1 MTEPAHA
8 PAEQLCR
15 WWFPA
20 GGAAAAPLAAGGAS
34 GAETWLIRHA
44 GRAFVLKNFVG
55 PGGRRHAAWVHA
67 LMRHVRDAGVRQV
80 PAVMAAPDGATLQ
93 AGADGR
99 LWELLER
106 MPGAATGAPTPAQV
120 AAAAESLARVHVA
133 AALLPGESPRRDHS
147 PGLRHRIERARDLLV
162 RPWSARDASGAPP
175 GLGARLARAAA
186 IFGAAG
192 GAEAMARLAASQFH
206 SLALQPVLR
215 DVWSDHVLFADGAVT
230 GLIDWH
236 AAGIDTPATDIARLL
251 GSWPD
256 EPLLERSFFDAYR
269 SVRHLEIEELEL
281 IPVLQSAGVVFGID
295 NWFRWMIEERRSFAD
310 REKVM
315 HRIDVLLAALP
326 GALQKLRG
334 GWFEPRLTGKKPC
347 G

>member
-8 PAEQLCR
+8 PAEELCR
-15 WWFPA
+15 RWFPA
-20 GGAAAAPLAAGGAS
+20 GGVAATPLAAGGAS

-55 PGGRRHAAWVHA
+55 AGGRRHAAWVHA

-93 AGADGR
+93 ADADGR

-106 MPGAATGAPTPAQV
+106 LPGAATVAPTPTQV

-147 PGLRHRIERARDLLV
+147 PGLLHRIERARDLLV
-162 RPWSARDASGAPP
+162 RPWSARDASGAPSD
-175 GLGARLARAAA
+175 LRARLARAVA

-192 GAEAMARLAASQFH
+192 GTEATARLAASQSH

-230 GLIDWH
+230 GLVDWH

-251 GSWPD
+251 GSWPH
-256 EPLLERSFFDAYR
+256 EPPVGRSFLDAYR
-269 SVRHLEIEELEL
+269 SVRHLESEELEL

-310 REKVM
+310 REKVLR
-315 HRIDVLLAALP
+315 RIDVLLDALP

-334 GWFEPRLTGKKPC
+334 GGSSHD
-347 G
+347 